1 MDISTTKD
9 YPQINLGIEDN
20 SGSFSEGPEMTPA
33 EAIVLMNDMAK
44 SHYSNKSLI
53 IEIIKV
59 RFRTLQLLFEDLLPK
74 FIEAKLGWT
83 ERRKMQQELLRSM
96 SMRTPGISFLENG
109 PSPAQP
115 RPVAAPGMAAPGAPP
130 AMGTGPNSP
139 AALAPAA
146 AGPVMA
152 GTNGTQPNATAPT
165 GNGIGSSS
173 LPKIGVDYP
182 MYMSVRSRVLQ
193 GGREG
198 AKALAALI
206 DLWNEK
212 EGARGQLRATG
223 VMADCRILLM
233 DPRTPDYIKNLAGT
247 LMTLM
252 SGIPISASVPDIM
265 SGSYARVNIVIPRP
279 KRVYLADKEIAL
291 STGGD

>member
-1 MDISTTKD
+1 
-9 YPQINLGIEDN
+9 
-20 SGSFSEGPEMTPA
+20 
-33 EAIVLMNDMAK
+33 
-44 SHYSNKSLI
+44 
-53 IEIIKV
+53 
-59 RFRTLQLLFEDLLPK
+59 
-74 FIEAKLGWT
+74 
-83 ERRKMQQELLRSM
+83 
-96 SMRTPGISFLENG
+96 
-109 PSPAQP
+109 
-115 RPVAAPGMAAPGAPP
+115 
-130 AMGTGPNSP
+130 
-139 AALAPAA
+139 
-146 AGPVMA
+146 
-152 GTNGTQPNATAPT
+152 
-165 GNGIGSSS
+165 
-173 LPKIGVDYP
+173 
-182 MYMSVRSRVLQ
+182 MYMNVRSRVLQ

-252 SGIPISASVPDIM
+252 SGIPISAIVPDIM